1 MFEYGK
7 FKFMLAD
14 SEDLKQ
20 KIFRLRY
27 EVYALEF
34 GFENPDDFPDKFEKD
49 GYDQYSVHFAALNED
64 DDVIGTVRM
73 ILDSPKGFPME
84 HAATITGFS
93 DKPEPGCITEV
104 SRLAVSKR
112 LRRRPEDG
120 MHGVE
125 SYIPQSQGG
134 VLDVETKDQP
144 YKERRQKPV
153 IVLGLYK
160 AVYRKCKEMGIS
172 HMVMISEAKLYHA
185 LYKFGFVFSQVGDPV
200 EYHGKRIPYATSW
213 ERIEKHMKDHH
224 PDLLDFLLLGLDKK
238 YHPKSMDS

>member
-1 MFEYGK
+1 MFEYGR
-7 FKFMLAD
+7 FKFMQAD
-14 SEDLKQ
+14 SEDMKQ

-34 GFENPDDFPDKFEKD
+34 GFENPEDFPDKFEKD
-49 GYDQYSVHFAALNED
+49 GYDQYSVHFVSLNED

-73 ILDSPKGFPME
+73 ILDSPKGFPVD
-84 HAATITGFS
+84 HAAAITGFS
-93 DKPEPGCITEV
+93 DKPESRFITEI
-104 SRLAVSKR
+104 SRLAVSKK

-125 SYIPQSQGG
+125 SYITRSQGG
-134 VLDVETKDQP
+134 VSDVKTGDQSF
-144 YKERRQKPV
+144 KERRQKPV

-160 AVYRKCKEMGIS
+160 AVYLKCKEMGIS
-172 HMVMISEAKLYHA
+172 HMVMISEEKLFHA

-213 ERIEKHMKDHH
+213 ERIEKHMKEHH

-238 YHPKSMDS
+238 YHPTF

>member
-1 MFEYGK
+1 MFEYGG
-7 FKFMLAD
+7 FTFVEAGA
-14 SEDLKQ
+14 EGLKNQ
-20 KIFRLRY
+20 IFRLRY

-49 GYDQYSVHFAALNED
+49 EYDQYSVHFAALNED
-64 DDVIGTVRM
+64 GDVIGTIRM

-84 HAATITGFS
+84 HAADVTGFS
-93 DKPEPGCITEV
+93 DKPEPQCIAEI
-104 SRLAVSKR
+104 SRLAVSKN

-125 SYIPQSQGG
+125 SYIPQAQGG
-134 VLDVETKDQP
+134 VSDVKTVDQSVQE
-144 YKERRQKPV
+144 KRKRPV
-153 IVLGLYK
+153 IVLGLYR

-185 LYKFGFVFSQVGDPV
+185 LYRFGFVFSPVGEAV

-213 ERIEKHMKDHH
+213 DRIERHMKEKH
-224 PDLLDFLLLGLDKK
+224 PDLLKFLLLELDKK
-238 YHPKSMDS
+238 YHPKFFP